1 MHLSKVIIT
10 KQISTNKEFSF
21 ENEVGLSTYDLSLI
35 STNKIINQSNSS
47 ISAKSNKTYLI

>member
-21 ENEVGLSTYDLSLI
+21 ENEVGLSTYDLALI